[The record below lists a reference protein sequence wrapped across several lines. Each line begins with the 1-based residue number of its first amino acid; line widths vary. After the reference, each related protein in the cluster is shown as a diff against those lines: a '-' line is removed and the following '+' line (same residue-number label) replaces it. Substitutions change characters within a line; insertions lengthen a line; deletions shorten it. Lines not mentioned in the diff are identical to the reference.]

1 MKAQLGSLA
10 SRIDSNQEEM
20 KAMLDA
26 CLENMEENPGERKSV
41 AVRGEVPKEEAAAK
55 SSRALKKR
63 HGGWKLTAG
72 SQRNGPRELR
82 ISEEIGLRPQRD
94 DPPCRSGTMQG
105 KRRREKLRWRNME
118 RRAPTGRTDVK
129 RLSKDPDCKMGIKDT
144 GTRRQLRLKIE
155 RTSDRFDMKAFIL
168 EIAKRA
174 AGMSTGLRE
183 IRDRTLW
190 RYRPLRN

>member
-26 CLENMEENPGERKSV
+26 CLENMEENPGEQKSV

-94 DPPCRSGTMQG
+94 DPPCKSGTVQG
-105 KRRREKLRWRNME
+105 
-118 RRAPTGRTDVK
+118 
-129 RLSKDPDCKMGIKDT
+129 
-144 GTRRQLRLKIE
+144 
-155 RTSDRFDMKAFIL
+155 
-168 EIAKRA
+168 
-174 AGMSTGLRE
+174 
-183 IRDRTLW
+183 
-190 RYRPLRN
+190 